1 MVQEQPSRNVKIT
14 HYRKLKEG
22 RWPELYFSSEQFPL
36 NIRALM
42 ERAWIKTCVKVQF
55 PPLLLTQ
62 AEQPW
67 WTALQNE
74 FVFLLSKLIQ
84 TFLHPKKKKKLGLF
98 PLFQHCSVLATS
110 VRPQLP
116 VAMLGCWF
124 QELLRQCGF
133 NSQQIAPQMFQTLG
147 QWSDASLKCTGQNI
161 NPVALLPVFFDF
173 VQLVV
178 FAREV

>member
-36 NIRALM
+36 NIRALI

-55 PPLLLTQ
+55 PPSLLTQ

-84 TFLHPKKKKKLGLF
+84 TFLRPKKKK
-98 PLFQHCSVLATS
+98 
-110 VRPQLP
+110 
-116 VAMLGCWF
+116 
-124 QELLRQCGF
+124 
-133 NSQQIAPQMFQTLG
+133 N
-147 QWSDASLKCTGQNI
+147 
-161 NPVALLPVFFDF
+161 
-173 VQLVV
+173 
-178 FAREV
+178 